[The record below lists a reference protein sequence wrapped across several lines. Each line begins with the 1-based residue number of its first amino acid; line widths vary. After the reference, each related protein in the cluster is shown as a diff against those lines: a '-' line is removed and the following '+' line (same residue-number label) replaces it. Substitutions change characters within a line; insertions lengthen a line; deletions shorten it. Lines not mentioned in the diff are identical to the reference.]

1 MPASDEHIL
10 LDEGLQVFVAVLIVL
25 EVILEMIQLVIDPDT
40 NLLDRVAH
48 AILDEE
54 VLEDGSGQPLTHLHL
69 NGSVGADVE
78 PVSQEC
84 NHLFSAPEV
93 TGPNC
98 KVDRVHNAIVEHC
111 LRCQE
116 LLKEYDV
123 RVINKIRINV
133 HYNLISAAS

>member
-1 MPASDEHIL
+1 M
-10 LDEGLQVFVAVLIVL
+10 L
-25 EVILEMIQLVIDPDT
+25 EVILEMLQRVIDPDT

-54 VLEDGSGQPLTHLHL
+54 VLEDGSGQPLAHLHL

-84 NHLFSAPEV
+84 NHLLSAPEV
-93 TGPNC
+93 AGPDS
-98 KVDRVHNAIVEHC
+98 KVDRVHDAVVENC

-116 LLKEYDV
+116 LLKVNDV

-133 HYNLISAAS
+133 HYNLISADS